1 MKRIIISVLILTILG
16 AMASA
21 APNITLTL
29 NTTMDGG
36 NATVTSITDAVLLD
50 RAGGIIETAVLPDN
64 MTAQFD
70 LNGITPGDYF
80 IEVNGLAGDRVP
92 TRIDSSASD
101 INQSV
106 GRRLINSVIG
116 NETIPTIYRI
126 KARSG
131 GRHPVVNYNT
141 GANETKYPF
150 VIVSALTS
158 KIEVRAV
165 NTSEELSNFST
176 TGITHPFQT
185 WILGSNNHGIVYNG
199 TDTCSGCHGNLA
211 FKQPNYANIIPQTL
225 FKRWLVLQVPQWP
238 WRRCK
243 RVR

>member
-1 MKRIIISVLILTILG
+1 MRRIIISVLILTMLG

-36 NATVTSITDAVLLD
+36 NATVTSITNAVLLN
-50 RAGGIIETAVLPDN
+50 REGGIIESAILQDD

-80 IEVNGLAGDRVP
+80 IEVNDLAGDRVP
-92 TRIDSSASD
+92 TRIDSNASG

-106 GRRLINSVIG
+106 GRRLINSIIG

-165 NTSEELSNFST
+165 NTSEELSSFST
-176 TGITHPFQT
+176 SNLNHDGLGVPFQT
-185 WILGSNNHGIVYNG
+185 WMLGSSNHGI
-199 TDTCSGCHGNLA
+199 A
-211 FKQPNYANIIPQTL
+211 
-225 FKRWLVLQVPQWP
+225 
-238 WRRCK
+238 
-243 RVR
+243 

>member
-1 MKRIIISVLILTILG
+1 MKRIVISVFILTILG

-29 NTTMDGG
+29 NSTMDGG
-36 NATVTSITDAVLLD
+36 NATVTSITGAVLLD
-50 RAGGIIETAVLPDN
+50 RAGAIIETAVLPDN

-80 IEVNGLAGDRVP
+80 IEVNGLADDRVP
-92 TRIDSSASD
+92 TRIDSNESD

-106 GRRLINSVIG
+106 GMRLINSVIG
-116 NETIPTIYRI
+116 NETTPAIYRI

-176 TGITHPFQT
+176 TGITHPCLE
-185 WILGSNNHGIVYNG
+185 WM
-199 TDTCSGCHGNLA
+199 C
-211 FKQPNYANIIPQTL
+211 
-225 FKRWLVLQVPQWP
+225 
-238 WRRCK
+238 
-243 RVR
+243 